1 MTQRIILWPLGR
13 FLSFSLRF
21 LSYAG
26 QSFIFTE
33 LVSWSGGCG
42 WREEQ
47 DLWASCLDK
56 CFTRSI
62 IITGGTTKRQQL
74 NLILVIF
81 NCECACVCKCDIP
94 IHLGTCSFLFLLKS
108 IQGYVN
114 ICNIQENGT
123 KKESSFLVVP
133 FSASSTSLH
142 SATFQVCCCRWWWW
156 SSSLKCGWL
165 VNFHQLK
172 FLPSSTFHG
181 EYNIGIVLGI
191 IYSFSHQPFTIITR
205 LRLWPCHVMCLL
217 HLIVFWPRHSI
228 MHIILHHCHQNV
240 QHAGRHRHHRNNH
253 DHSPK
258 KNLRNFTQV
267 ARKVFAERSN
277 CIKFRILE
285 VFNVPQGNVFPIV
298 ITIDVHVYYYHLY
311 NSFYASFQP
320 PKTAPSW
327 S

>member
-1 MTQRIILWPLGR
+1 MFHQEHYYNWWYYKT
-13 FLSFSLRF
+13 
-21 LSYAG
+21 A
-26 QSFIFTE
+26 T
-33 LVSWSGGCG
+33 
-42 WREEQ
+42 
-47 DLWASCLDK
+47 AK
-56 CFTRSI
+56 
-62 IITGGTTKRQQL
+62 

-94 IHLGTCSFLFLLKS
+94 IHLGTCSFLLLLKS

-258 KNLRNFTQV
+258 NLRNFTQV

-311 NSFYASFQP
+311 NSFTRPSNHQKQLLRDHKNIFPTCSMTCFQVLTGE
-320 PKTAPSW
+320 KNMQYCSCSCCRSCRESDMVW
-327 S
+327 W